1 MKRGNMKKFIAKYK
15 ILLIVLFV
23 IAVTIGLY
31 FWIFP
36 LNVEGRLV
44 NYTKVDQTYEFEY
57 AYCRPEQLLS
67 DEYADFNMTRE
78 EIEDVQNN
86 PDDYDSYFIGYYIH
100 NLSDHMLY
108 DLNAKLDK
116 KYNNL
121 WFETFISDFPINIEN
136 NETFDYN
143 RLWLIIKTKDM
154 SDSDIDRL
162 IKNIGI
168 VFSAQNFEYIPLWAS
183 TTLNFDNAS

>member
-1 MKRGNMKKFIAKYK
+1 MKKFIAKYK